1 MLSPTSF
8 ILVFQFVSNF
18 LLERRKDNFTSAIIN
33 GDNLSPTSIITSAII
48 NGKDNFILGK

>member
-1 MLSPTSF
+1 MLSPTSV

-48 NGKDNFILGK
+48 NEKDNFILGK